1 MVEITATNQNYDQQ
15 FSKLNHN
22 LTVVYNELIEL
33 KKQVMIIKSRV
44 EGSSS
49 TPQTEQ
55 PKVEPTPV
63 EIPKVQE
70 PPKVETPAPQPVQQ
84 QPVKP
89 QPVQQAQPAPQ
100 PVQQQPVKP
109 QPTQEEKDKESLIK
123 SINGNYTSNEVK
135 IEDFFY
141 VGRK

>member
-44 EGSSS
+44 EGSNPI
-49 TPQTEQ
+49 PQREQ

-63 EIPKVQE
+63 EIPKVRE
-70 PPKVETPAPQPVQQ
+70 PPKVET
-84 QPVKP
+84 
-89 QPVQQAQPAPQ
+89 PAPQ

>member
-89 QPVQQAQPAPQ
+89 QP
-100 PVQQQPVKP
+100 
-109 QPTQEEKDKESLIK
+109 TQEEKDKESLIK

>member
-44 EGSSS
+44 EGSNP

-63 EIPKVQE
+63 EIPKVRE
-70 PPKVETPAPQPVQQ
+70 PPKVET
-84 QPVKP
+84 
-89 QPVQQAQPAPQ
+89 PAPQ